1 MTHDACSYT
10 VLVELLKFLPIKSGL
25 DIVSSVYI
33 VGFWVTRLAKCTRG
47 EPLNKAELN
56 QTLAEEFGRVSER
69 LGEGNG
75 NPLQCSCLHDPR
87 DGEAWWAAVYGV
99 TQNWT
104 RLKWLSSSSGSWE
117 AEQSWNWRVT
127 CIGDRIDAT
136 VTNLR
141 HVKLK

>member
-25 DIVSSVYI
+25 DIVSSVYT

-47 EPLNKAELN
+47 EPLDKAELN

-75 NPLQCSCLHDPR
+75 NPLQCSCLDDPR

-99 TQNWT
+99 TQSRT
-104 RLKWLSSSSGSWE
+104 RLK
-117 AEQSWNWRVT
+117 
-127 CIGDRIDAT
+127 
-136 VTNLR
+136 
-141 HVKLK
+141 